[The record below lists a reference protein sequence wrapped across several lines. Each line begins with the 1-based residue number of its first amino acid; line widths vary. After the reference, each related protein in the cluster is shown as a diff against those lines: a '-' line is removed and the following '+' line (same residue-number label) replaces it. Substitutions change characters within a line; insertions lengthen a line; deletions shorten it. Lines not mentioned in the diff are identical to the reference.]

1 MLIKFEIYRD
11 GQRLTAFQPVAAFAV
26 GPESVP
32 IPGDLSFKEGLLSVS
47 RGDGH
52 ATGVS
57 LLWDI
62 GPLGQFQLETSR
74 LLPRE
79 KAYNLNVELARFRL
93 MKIVQKQEDWN
104 LFDFPRAEPL
114 FVKFREAQSLFAQA
128 LGLLHDGT
136 AAAKLADESLRLSVG
151 LSEELAIFH
160 SDLLLNRR
168 AQTKA
173 FVKHIFGCR
182 VNCGIQNQKYRD
194 TPAGNF
200 DYAVVPTSWKAMSP
214 QEGAFVPEG
223 VDYWVETLN
232 RNRMPVIAG
241 PLINL
246 IGDDLPD
253 WLFIWENDF
262 DTIRELAYEHVQRI
276 VQRYRKK
283 VALWNVVGG
292 VSTNNAFSLTF
303 EQMIELTRLVVA
315 QVKNLLP
322 TARTLIQI
330 SHPFG
335 EYHAKTPS
343 SVAPMLYAEMAA
355 QAGINFDGFA
365 LQLELGVPQTG
376 RYMRDL
382 FQVSTLLDRFSSIG
396 RPVFVTAV
404 VAPGRATPDPGDKS
418 EGRLDPSQGGRW
430 HRAWD
435 PQLQAD
441 WMEAVYRVA
450 LSKPFVESVA
460 WGDLADIHP
469 TVPGGGLLTDMFQ
482 TKPAFERLQQ
492 LREKFSQWKK

>member
-1 MLIKFEIYRD
+1 M
-11 GQRLTAFQPVAAFAV
+11 
-26 GPESVP
+26 
-32 IPGDLSFKEGLLSVS
+32 
-47 RGDGH
+47 
-52 ATGVS
+52 
-57 LLWDI
+57 
-62 GPLGQFQLETSR
+62 
-74 LLPRE
+74 
-79 KAYNLNVELARFRL
+79 
-93 MKIVQKQEDWN
+93 
-104 LFDFPRAEPL
+104 
-114 FVKFREAQSLFAQA
+114 
-128 LGLLHDGT
+128 
-136 AAAKLADESLRLSVG
+136 
-151 LSEELAIFH
+151 
-160 SDLLLNRR
+160 
-168 AQTKA
+168 
-173 FVKHIFGCR
+173 
-182 VNCGIQNQKYRD
+182 NCGIQNQKYRD
-194 TPAGNF
+194 TPPGKF
-200 DYAVVPTSWKAMSP
+200 DYAVVPTSWKVMSP
-214 QEGAFVPEG
+214 QEGAFQPEG

-246 IGDDLPD
+246 MTEDLPD

-262 DTIRELAYEHVQRI
+262 DTIREMAYEHVQRI

-292 VSTNNAFSLTF
+292 VATNNAFSLNF

-330 SHPFG
+330 SLPFG
-335 EYHAKTPS
+335 EYHAKSPS

-355 QAGINFDGFA
+355 QAGINFDGYA

-404 VAPGRATPDPGDKS
+404 CAPGRSTPDAGDKS

-430 HRAWD
+430 HRPWD

-460 WGDLADIHP
+460 WGDLADIQP
-469 TVPGGGLLTDMFQ
+469 TVPGGGLVTDMFQ
-482 TKPAFERLQQ
+482 PKPAFERLQQ